1 MKISFCVTFF
11 VFFVILAINMLSVL
25 NSSANEQPTQTLVE
39 LSGKALLWDYGSLCD
54 FKDSKN
60 IPEEITYMKGN
71 FSNTGC
77 QGFEVKQGKPAAVII
92 SLQNDTSTPHEIT
105 IPILSKVSIKEKNGT
120 IRYAIA
126 FRSTSS
132 VPGLGLMHSF
142 LTTMTNSLKYK
153 INPGKKLDIIF
164 LFDSA
169 KKGDAITLGDYSPLK
184 IGQ

>member
-1 MKISFCVTFF
+1 MKIRFRVI
-11 VFFVILAINMLSVL
+11 FFVILAVNTLSAL
-25 NSSANEQPTQTLVE
+25 ISMANEQQPSQTLVK
-39 LSGKALLWDYGSLCD
+39 LSGKAVLWDYGSLCE

-60 IPEEITYMKGN
+60 IPEEITYMKGK
-71 FSNTGC
+71 FSSIGC
-77 QGFEVKQGKPAAVII
+77 QGFEAKQEKPTAVMI
-92 SLQNDTSTPHEIT
+92 SLQNDTSTPDEIT
-105 IPILSKVSIKEKNGT
+105 IPILSKISIKEKNGT
-120 IRYAIA
+120 IHYAIA
-126 FRSTSS
+126 IRSTSS
-132 VPGLGLMHSF
+132 IPGIGLTHSF